1 MKYFFAC
8 DRRGGVA
15 KTSEKAFEAKKN
27 GRQAQA
33 DEAVV
38 VVAA

>member
-1 MKYFFAC
+1 MKYFFVC

-15 KTSEKAFEAKKN
+15 EMSEKAFAKEN
-27 GRQAQA
+27 GRQAQV

>member
-15 KTSEKAFEAKKN
+15 KTSEKAFSKEN

>member
-15 KTSEKAFEAKKN
+15 ETSEKVSAEEN
-27 GRQAQA
+27 GKQAQA